1 MAQGFSV
8 SIPMQRDARDGFKM
22 NKTYKQVVNQNLK
35 MLVLT
40 APGERMMDPDFGIGL
55 RNFLFEQNAEVTYQ
69 RIEDK
74 IYEQVTRYMPFIE
87 IENINFVSPEQD
99 EALDK
104 NFVGITLRYKI
115 IPLGSSDLLD
125 ITL

>member
-1 MAQGFSV
+1 MSGLSPQLPL
-8 SIPMQRDARDGFKM
+8 SIDTENGYTLNQ
-22 NKTYKQVVNQNLK
+22 TYRQIINQNLK

-55 RNFLFEQNAEVTYQ
+55 RNFLFEMNAEVTYQ
-69 RIEDK
+69 RIADK

-99 EALDK
+99 ESLDK

>member
-1 MAQGFSV
+1 MSGLSPQLPLFIDTENGYALNQ
-8 SIPMQRDARDGFKM
+8 
-22 NKTYKQVVNQNLK
+22 TYRQIINQNLK

-55 RNFLFEQNAEVTYQ
+55 RNFLFEQSAEVTYQ
-69 RIEDK
+69 RIADK

>member
-1 MAQGFSV
+1 MSGLSPQLPLFIDTENGYALNQ
-8 SIPMQRDARDGFKM
+8 
-22 NKTYKQVVNQNLK
+22 TYRQIINQNLK

-69 RIEDK
+69 RIADK